1 MQKTVLASL
10 VLVLT
15 ASWPALAQ
23 PPAPQSPKLGSLDVT
38 VNWRSRTEM
47 WDWFEGNTGNSDYGL
62 GHSQVRVSLGQKRSK
77 VDCFVEGEAV
87 TVFALPTDVVAPAPL
102 GQLGL
107 GGTYYTANSNS
118 ANNTSAF
125 LKQAYLQFKQLGQ
138 MDLKVGRFEFFDA
151 VEARSSDPLVTA
163 IVNQRVAHRLISNS
177 ASPRS
182 SDRSTAGSS
191 SGTPVPTTSRRSVG
205 DPRRASSK
213 SAA

>member
-1 MQKTVLASL
+1 M
-10 VLVLT
+10 
-15 ASWPALAQ
+15 
-23 PPAPQSPKLGSLDVT
+23 
-38 VNWRSRTEM
+38 
-47 WDWFEGNTGNSDYGL
+47 
-62 GHSQVRVSLGQKRSK
+62 RVSLGQKRSK

-118 ANNTSAF
+118 ANNASAF

-163 IVNQRVAHRLISNS
+163 IVNQRVAHRLISNFGFT
-177 ASPRS
+177 AVQRS
-182 SDRSTAGSS
+182 FDGGEFQWNAGPHNITAFGGRPTEGIFQVSGMKEVDVQAYFGAYNTSVKTTNGAGSLRVFGVGYIDTRSTVLKTANSTGSR
-191 SGTPVPTTSRRSVG
+191 TRC
-205 DPRRASSK
+205 
-213 SAA
+213 